1 MEAAS
6 PGVVLRWA
14 HCPSRGRP
22 GWGARAPLPFTLP
35 KHDNLIPLLNFVLPP
50 VKPHP
55 RPCHPSSDGLSVS
68 RNLPVLGS
76 VQFYAFHHDLNCLTI
91 CVCYFHLSQNVNMDY
106 EGKRVMDYLQ
116 FLRMLSCFKIIPIN
130 VLLHDLTENEVIKYT
145 WVRQ

>member
-1 MEAAS
+1 MEASLDGQNNFLKVYNLVAFGTYTVLGS
-6 PGVVLRWA
+6 CPCSVV
-14 HCPSRGRP
+14 PE
-22 GWGARAPLPFTLP
+22 
-35 KHDNLIPLLNFVLPP
+35 LLQHRK
-50 VKPHP
+50 VKVCTSQLPHP